1 MGVRAGPG
9 HRRTGRRDRR
19 LVSHRRLELELALCE
34 PAVEV
39 PYDDFF
45 CNGWGVFAQVNSQTI
60 AANPHGG
67 FNSYWPTM
75 PPRAPRD

>member
-1 MGVRAGPG
+1 M
-9 HRRTGRRDRR
+9 
-19 LVSHRRLELELALCE
+19 
-34 PAVEV
+34 